1 MNTKRPDIIIEDPW
15 KQLKDYTKARIAM
28 GRCGSSIPTKELL
41 DFRLA
46 HAKAIDAVHIPLNTV
61 DLVSELEKIVREHV
75 FVVHSKAEN
84 RDVYLKRPDL
94 GRKLSSDSVELLN
107 SIPINSNY
115 DIALVV
121 SDGLSATAIKRNI
134 IPFFNL
140 LYPELNKSY
149 SLSPVVIAKQARV
162 AIGDEIASLFNAKL
176 VVNII
181 GERPGLKSPDS
192 MGIYMTYNPSV
203 GITDE
208 KRNCISNIRKDG
220 LSYELACSK
229 LLYLISESIKKG
241 ISGVDL
247 KDEQDSNSLK

>member
-1 MNTKRPDIIIEDPW
+1 MNNKKPDIIIEDPW

-46 HAKAIDAVHIPLNTV
+46 HAKAIDAVHIPLNTI
-61 DLVSELEKIVREHV
+61 DLNSELEKIVGEEV
-75 FVVHSKAEN
+75 FVVKSKAEN
-84 RDVYLKRPDL
+84 RGVYLKRPDL
-94 GRKLSSDSVELLN
+94 GRKLSYDSVELLN
-107 SIPINSNY
+107 SLPVNSNY
-115 DIALVV
+115 DITLVV

-140 LYPELNKSY
+140 FYPELRKSY
-149 SLSPVVIAKQARV
+149 SLSPVVIAEQARV
-162 AIGDEIASLFNAKL
+162 AIGDELANLFNAKV
-176 VVNII
+176 VVNMI

-192 MGIYMTYNPSV
+192 MGIYMTYNPAV

-208 KRNCISNIRKDG
+208 KRNCISNVRKDG

-229 LLYLISESIKKG
+229 LLYLISEAIKKG

-247 KDEQDSNSLK
+247 KDEQDVNLLN

>member
-1 MNTKRPDIIIEDPW
+1 MNTTKPEIVIEDPW
-15 KQLKDYTKARIAM
+15 KQLKEYTKARIAM
-28 GRCGSSIPTKELL
+28 GRCGSSVPTKELL

-61 DLVSELEKIVREHV
+61 DLVSELEKIVYDHV
-75 FVVHSKAEN
+75 LVVQSQAEN

-107 SIPINSNY
+107 SLHIKTEY
-115 DIALVV
+115 DITLVV
-121 SDGLSATAIKRNI
+121 SDGLSATAVKRNI

-140 LYPELNKSY
+140 LFPELKKLY
-149 SLSPVVIAKQARV
+149 SLSPIIVATQARV
-162 AIGDEIASLFNAKL
+162 AIGDEIANLFHSK
-176 VVNII
+176 VVINMI

-192 MGIYMTYNPSV
+192 MGIYLTYKPSD

-229 LLYLISESIKKG
+229 LLYLVSESIKKG

-247 KDEQDSNSLK
+247 KDEQDINSLK